1 MSEVTVTIFNHNYR
15 LAVSTGEEE
24 LLKNCAKTKGIS
36 LEKGVKVAFFETIE
50 ENDDLECFEKAYAP
64 YRKDRR
70 TDTLDEVEK
79 ELKNDRCPTEFGS
92 RK

>member
-1 MSEVTVTIFNHNYR
+1 MPVISQRFTDEGCRV
-15 LAVSTGEEE
+15 
-24 LLKNCAKTKGIS
+24 LKNCAKAKGIS

-50 ENDDLECFEKAYAP
+50 ENDDLECFDKAYAP